1 MLDKKIIKP
10 DHNRASASG
19 GMSIKK
25 IFMTVILLA
34 VLFLIAGLI
43 IYLRPALNR
52 EDSKITENKNNIL
65 SRLEL
70 YEKEGKSLNPEE
82 KKEIFETLSDTKI
95 QQYDFSK
102 EEKIKLLKALN
113 N

>member
-1 MLDKKIIKP
+1 MFDKKIAK
-10 DHNRASASG
+10 SAYDGANKEGISL
-19 GMSIKK
+19 KK
-25 IFMTVILLA
+25 IFMTMILLL
-34 VLFLIAGLI
+34 VLFIIAGLI
-43 IYLRPALNR
+43 IYLRPALNKEGKVT
-52 EDSKITENKNNIL
+52 EDKNNIL
-65 SRLEL
+65 NRLEL

-95 QQYDFSK
+95 QQYDFSR

>member
-1 MLDKKIIKP
+1 MFEKKIIKA
-10 DHNRASASG
+10 DYNSAPAKLSL
-19 GMSIKK
+19 KK
-25 IFMTVILLA
+25 IFMTMILLA

-43 IYLRPALNR
+43 VYFRPTFNKK
-52 EDSKITENKNNIL
+52 EGVIMENKDNIL
-65 SRLEL
+65 NRLEL
-70 YEKEGKSLNPEE
+70 YEKEGKPLNSEE

-95 QQYDFSK
+95 QEYNFSK